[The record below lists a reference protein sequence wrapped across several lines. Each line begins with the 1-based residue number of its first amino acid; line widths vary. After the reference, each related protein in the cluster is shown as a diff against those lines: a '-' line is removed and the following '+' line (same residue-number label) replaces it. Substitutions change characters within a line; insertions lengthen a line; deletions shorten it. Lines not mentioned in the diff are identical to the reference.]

1 MKWKVTYRGGDG
13 SRTTMICDADDRPSL
28 ISSLAHK
35 GISPILIEKAH
46 GSPRRGLSARHKL
59 IMLWCVVCLAIVG
72 ATIVVLCRS
81 NRTTVVP
88 KEYKKASRIPEVKPA
103 KPRPRPSEEAVE
115 PTASEKPKEVVTN
128 FINNVWHDEKGRPHY
143 KVARVIRPGQ
153 NTVINGK
160 PWRPEKPVFHHPSE
174 VELDVVLSRHPG
186 ERVFGDVNWG
196 AFNRDLPYAL
206 KDKIYILPDDTPD
219 IIKRKQAVRE
229 AKKELIEAI
238 KAGEDPAEILQA
250 TRDDI
255 NRLAD
260 IRDNLQVVI
269 AEMRQEGASEA
280 EIEEAVEAANLML
293 AEYNIDKPIVSPRT
307 MRERG
312 EAAKLRKL
320 QKQKGLIR

>member
-13 SRTTMICDADDRPSL
+13 SPITMLCDADDQQSL
-28 ISSLAHK
+28 FSSLAQK
-35 GISPILIEKAH
+35 GISAIHIEEAH
-46 GSPRRGLSARHKL
+46 GSPRCGLRARHKR
-59 IMLWCVVCLAIVG
+59 IMLWCVVCLAIIG

-81 NRTTVVP
+81 DPTTEVQ
-88 KEYKKASRIPEVKPA
+88 KEYKKASRISEVEPA
-103 KPRPRPSEEAVE
+103 KPRPRPREEAVE
-115 PTASEKPKEVVTN
+115 TTAPEKPKEVVTN
-128 FINNVWHDEKGRPHY
+128 FVNNVWHDEKGRPHY

-174 VELDVVLSRHPG
+174 VELDVVLSRRPG
-186 ERVFGDVNWG
+186 ERVFGDVNWQV
-196 AFNRDLPYAL
+196 FKRDLPSAL
-206 KDKIYILPDDTPD
+206 VDKIKILPDDTPD
-219 IIKRKQAVRE
+219 IIERKQAVME
-229 AKKELIEAI
+229 AKKELMEAI
-238 KAGEDPAEILQA
+238 KAGEDPAEILKA

-260 IRDNLQVVI
+260 IRDNLQVLI

-293 AEYNIDKPIVSPRT
+293 NKYNIDKPIVSPRT

-320 QKQKGLIR
+320 QKQEGL